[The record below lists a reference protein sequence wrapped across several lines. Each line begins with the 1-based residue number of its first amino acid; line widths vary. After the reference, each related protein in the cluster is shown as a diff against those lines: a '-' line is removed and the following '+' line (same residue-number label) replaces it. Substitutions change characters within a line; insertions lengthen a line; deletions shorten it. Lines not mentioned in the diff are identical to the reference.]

1 MTGLADIGVQVESAS
16 SMTGAAPAVLREI
29 ESMLVELIECGTVG
43 RIDLRSLP
51 LSPADLDW
59 LAGALGEGEVQASV
73 ETMGSSDVLETGVFG
88 VWWVRHFDEGGN
100 VTADFIEVTQL
111 PELLKTHPADVQAG
125 LARLREQMNTLQ
137 NLEEG
142 DGHVR

>member
-1 MTGLADIGVQVESAS
+1 
-16 SMTGAAPAVLREI
+16 MTGAAPAVLREI

-73 ETMGSSDVLETGVFG
+73 ETMGSSDVLETGVLG

-111 PELLKTHPADVQAG
+111 PELLKTHPADMQAG
-125 LARLREQMNTLQ
+125 LARPREQMNTLQ

>member
-1 MTGLADIGVQVESAS
+1 
-16 SMTGAAPAVLREI
+16 
-29 ESMLVELIECGTVG
+29 
-43 RIDLRSLP
+43 
-51 LSPADLDW
+51 
-59 LAGALGEGEVQASV
+59 
-73 ETMGSSDVLETGVFG
+73 
-88 VWWVRHFDEGGN
+88 VRHFDEGGN